1 MGQSNVFRA
10 SKVMLPLSNAMGYDK
25 MIIILPTRRGAL
37 RAPAERL
44 HQRSN
49 IGTTMERYD
58 FEQYANEL
66 LSAFRSHGDAWALL
80 CLRDDG
86 SVWRLSFKTLVR
98 YIEDFAQW
106 KQRLGLVDG
115 SRVLIVA
122 QTTVDALLT
131 FLIVSLNHLTAVMAD
146 PAVPMEE
153 LEPLLHQCRI
163 SAVFT
168 DRKSEEA
175 VKPLPLGPICR
186 VYGMDSH
193 MGVVEARPL
202 NADAGMPTPLSPV
215 IMFSSGSTARRKC
228 VEVSYASMLITHR
241 KVNQLVDTHP
251 PKKTQPIFEVFPM
264 SHVSGLFSAYTLLN
278 EGVTVACV
286 ETLNTDTL
294 KKGLKHFKP
303 HAFGM
308 VPRVNDLFVN
318 TLEEA
323 LKKKHLFGLYSKLS
337 ALSRKAMVRTRNL
350 KASRRLML
358 PFRSLLYN
366 RNFTCLFSGGT
377 AGTPHTSE
385 ALENMGVAYLDLY
398 SSTECGVFIACTDP
412 SDPFD
417 TGSVGNV
424 KRDPWT
430 EVCIHEPDE
439 QGTGEIYVKTRQ
451 IMNGYFGDEEATR
464 NAFDG
469 GWFKTGDLGHIDD
482 RGYLYVTGRCK
493 ESIQMANGAKVA
505 PSDLERLL
513 APVMP
518 EDVEYAV
525 VGVPFAGDGM
535 DRIHLFI
542 QHISFSESQ
551 REQLREKISAFQRKK
566 LSQYRIQTIHFIDK
580 LPKTNI
586 GKIRRYLLK
595 ERALRED
602 AATEKREAVP
612 EIAERA
618 EATAKAHTREE
629 AREIVFE
636 AVRRVLDLEGPLTG
650 QERLKDDL
658 GLDSLG
664 MMELSMA
671 LEAEFGAL
679 PSDVLG
685 SIPNLDALADYC
697 AANQG
702 SAKPRRHETDL
713 DVSRY
718 PVRRRWYHRALFKT
732 AKRWCLTSLDFR
744 VEGLENL
751 VPGRQYIFCPNH
763 AANFDGLFVLAALD
777 RTGIDLNRFGSL
789 SKQELARNPFT
800 ALITN
805 TAGSIP
811 VDRFGDTLPSV
822 HRAIDFIREGG
833 SLMIFPEGTRTRDGS
848 LGRFHEGAAY
858 IALSSGMT
866 IIPTAI
872 IGSYKVFPHTQ
883 KLPQVRDRT
892 TGQRYR
898 VTVCFCPEVET
909 AGRSEREITE
919 AVRRAIEE
927 RLGKA

>member
-1 MGQSNVFRA
+1 
-10 SKVMLPLSNAMGYDK
+10 
-25 MIIILPTRRGAL
+25 
-37 RAPAERL
+37 
-44 HQRSN
+44 
-49 IGTTMERYD
+49 MERIG
-58 FEQYANEL
+58 FEQYSNEL
-66 LSAFRSHGDAWALL
+66 MSAFRSRGNAWAML

-86 SVWRLSFKTLVR
+86 SVWKLSFKTLVR
-98 YIEDFAQW
+98 YVEDFAHW
-106 KQRLGLVDG
+106 KERLGLVDG

-122 QTTVDALLT
+122 QTTAEALLT

-153 LEPLLHQCRI
+153 LEPLLLQCRI

-168 DRKSEEA
+168 DRRSEEA
-175 VKPLPLGPICR
+175 MKPLPLGPLCR

-193 MGVVEARPL
+193 MGIVEARPL
-202 NADAGMPTPLSPV
+202 NPDAGAPTPLSPV

-228 VEVSYASMLITHR
+228 VEISYASMMITHR

-251 PKKTQPIFEVFPM
+251 PKQGQPIFEVFPM

-278 EGVTVACV
+278 EGVTVACL
-286 ETLNTDTL
+286 ETLNADTM
-294 KKGLKHFKP
+294 KKGLKRFRP

-318 TLEEA
+318 TLEEE
-323 LKKKHLFGLYSKLS
+323 LKKRHLFGVYERLS
-337 ALSRKAMVRTRNL
+337 RLSRKAMLRTHSL
-350 KASRRLML
+350 KISRRLMM

-377 AGTPHTSE
+377 AGTAHTCE
-385 ALENMGVAYLDLY
+385 ALENMGIAYLDLY
-398 SSTECGVFIACTDP
+398 SSTECGVYISSTDP
-412 SDPFD
+412 SDPND

-424 KRDPWT
+424 KHDPYT
-430 EVCIHEPDE
+430 EVCIHDPDE
-439 QGTGEIYVKTRQ
+439 QGAGEIYVKTRQ
-451 IMNGYFGDEEATR
+451 IMNGYFGDEAATR
-464 NAFDG
+464 GAFDE
-469 GWFKTGDLGHIDD
+469 GWFRTGDLGHIDD

-513 APVMP
+513 SPVMP

-525 VGVPFAGDGM
+525 VGVPFSGDGM

-542 QHISFSESQ
+542 QHIGFSESQ
-551 REQLREKISAFQRKK
+551 REQLRERISAFQKKK
-566 LSQYRIQTIHFIDK
+566 LSQYRIQAIHFIDK

-595 ERALRED
+595 ERVLRED
-602 AATEKREAVP
+602 ASAGRREAAP
-612 EIAERA
+612 ERPDKPETA
-618 EATAKAHTREE
+618 AKAHSREE
-629 AREIVFE
+629 ARDIVFE
-636 AVRRVLDLEGPLTG
+636 ATRRILDLEGPLTG

-679 PSDVLG
+679 PSDIFS

-697 AANQG
+697 AENQG
-702 SAKPRRHETDL
+702 DARPRRPERGL

-718 PVRRRWYHRALFKT
+718 PMRRRWYHRALFEA
-732 AKRWCLTSLDFR
+732 AKRWCLRHLDFR

-763 AANFDGLFVLAALD
+763 AANFDGLFVLTALD
-777 RTGIDLNRFGSL
+777 RMGTDLNRFGSL

-800 ALITN
+800 ALIAN

-811 VDRFGDTLPSV
+811 IDRFGDTLPSV

-872 IGSYKVFPHTQ
+872 LGSYRVFPRSQ
-883 KLPQVRDRT
+883 KLPQVKDRA

-909 AGRSEREITE
+909 AGRTEREITE
-919 AVRRAIEE
+919 AVRRAIEDALK
-927 RLGKA
+927 RAGG

>member
-1 MGQSNVFRA
+1 M
-10 SKVMLPLSNAMGYDK
+10 
-25 MIIILPTRRGAL
+25 
-37 RAPAERL
+37 
-44 HQRSN
+44 
-49 IGTTMERYD
+49 MERYD
-58 FEQYANEL
+58 FEQYSDEL
-66 LSAFRSHGDAWALL
+66 MTAFRTHGDAWALL

-86 SVWRLSFKTLVR
+86 SVWRLSFRTLVR
-98 YIEDFAQW
+98 YVEDFAQW
-106 KQRLGLVDG
+106 KETLGLVDG

-122 QTTVDALLT
+122 QTTVEALLT

-153 LEPLLHQCRI
+153 LEPLLLQCRV

-168 DRKSEEA
+168 DRKSEDA
-175 VKPLPLGPICR
+175 VKPLALGPLCR

-193 MGVVEARPL
+193 MGIVEARPL
-202 NADAGMPTPLSPV
+202 NPDAGAPTPLSPV

-228 VEVSYASMLITHR
+228 VEVSYASMMITHR
-241 KVNQLVDTHP
+241 KVNQRVDTHP
-251 PKKTQPIFEVFPM
+251 PKPTQPIFEVFPM

-278 EGVTVACV
+278 EGVTVACL

-294 KKGLKHFKP
+294 KKGLKLFKP

-308 VPRVNDLFVN
+308 VPKVNDLFIN
-318 TLEEA
+318 TLEDA
-323 LKKKHLFGLYSKLS
+323 LKKRHLFGVYSR
-337 ALSRKAMVRTRNL
+337 LSRLSREAMVRDRNL
-350 KASRRLML
+350 KASRRLMM

-366 RNFTCLFSGGT
+366 RDFTCLFSGGT
-377 AGTPHTSE
+377 ASTPHTAE
-385 ALENMGVAYLDLY
+385 ALENLGIAYLDLY
-398 SSTECGVFIACTDP
+398 SSTECGVYVASTDP
-412 SDPFD
+412 CDPFD

-424 KRDPWT
+424 KGDPFT
-430 EVCIHEPDE
+430 EVRIHEPDE

-451 IMNGYFGDEEATR
+451 IMNGYFGDEAATR
-464 NAFDG
+464 NAFDD
-469 GWFKTGDLGHIDD
+469 GWFKTGDLGHIDE

-518 EDVEYAV
+518 ENVEYAV
-525 VGVPFAGDGM
+525 VGVPFSGDGM

-542 QHISFSESQ
+542 QHIGFSESQ
-551 REQLREKISAFQRKK
+551 REQLRERISAYQKKK
-566 LSQYRIQTIHFIDK
+566 LSQYRIQAIHFIDK

-595 ERALRED
+595 ERALREEAP
-602 AATEKREAVP
+602 AARREEEAQDLTGKP
-612 EIAERA
+612 E
-618 EATAKAHTREE
+618 TAGKAHTREE
-629 AREIVFE
+629 TREIVFE
-636 AVRRVLDLEGPLTG
+636 AARRVLDLEGPLTG
-650 QERLKDDL
+650 RERLKDDL

-679 PSDVLG
+679 PSDILSSV
-685 SIPNLDALADYC
+685 PTLDALADYC
-697 AANQG
+697 AENQG
-702 SAKPRRHETDL
+702 KARPHRQQTGLDL
-713 DVSRY
+713 NRY
-718 PVRRRWYHRALFKT
+718 PVRRRWYHRALFDA
-732 AKRWCLTSLDFR
+732 AKRWCTRNLDFH

-763 AANFDGLFVLAALD
+763 AANFDGLFVLTALD
-777 RTGIDLNRFGSL
+777 RLGIDLNRFGSL

-858 IALSSGMT
+858 IALASGMT

-872 IGSYKVFPHTQ
+872 IGSYRVFPRSQ
-883 KLPQVRDRT
+883 KLPQTRDRA
-892 TGQRYR
+892 TGRRYR
-898 VTVCFCPEVET
+898 VTVCFCPEVKT

-919 AVRRAIEE
+919 AVRSAIEE
-927 RLGKA
+927 KLNRAGG

>member
-1 MGQSNVFRA
+1 M
-10 SKVMLPLSNAMGYDK
+10 
-25 MIIILPTRRGAL
+25 T
-37 RAPAERL
+37 
-44 HQRSN
+44 
-49 IGTTMERYD
+49 ERYD
-58 FEQYANEL
+58 FNQYSDEL
-66 LSAFRSHGDAWALL
+66 MSAFRAGGDAWAML

-86 SVWRLSFKTLVR
+86 SVWRLSFRTLAR
-98 YIEDFAQW
+98 YIEDFAGW
-106 KQRLGLVDG
+106 KERLGLADG

-122 QTTVDALLT
+122 HTTVEALLT
-131 FLIVSLNHLTAVMAD
+131 FLVVSLNHLTAVMAD
-146 PAVPMEE
+146 PAVPMAE
-153 LEPLLHQCRI
+153 LEPLLLQCRV

-168 DRKSEEA
+168 DRRSEEA
-175 VKPLPLGPICR
+175 LKPLPLGPVCR

-193 MGVVEARPL
+193 MSVVQDRPL
-202 NADAGMPTPLSPV
+202 NPEAGAPTPLSPV

-228 VEVSYASMLITHR
+228 VEISYASMMITHR
-241 KVNQLVDTHP
+241 KVNRLVDTHP
-251 PKKTQPIFEVFPM
+251 PRKEQPIFEVFPM

-286 ETLNTDTL
+286 ETLNADTM
-294 KKGLKHFKP
+294 KKGLKRFKP

-318 TLEEA
+318 TLEAE
-323 LKKKHLFGLYSKLS
+323 LKRRRLFGLYSG
-337 ALSRKAMVRTRNL
+337 LSRRSREAMVRTGNL

-366 RNFTCLFSGGT
+366 RDFTCLFSGGT

-385 ALENMGVAYLDLY
+385 ALENMGIAYLDLY

-412 SDPFD
+412 ADPFD
-417 TGSVGNV
+417 TGSVGRVN
-424 KRDPWT
+424 RDPFT
-430 EVCIHEPDE
+430 EVRIHEPDA
-439 QGTGEIYVKTRQ
+439 QGAGEIYVKTRQ
-451 IMNGYFGDEEATR
+451 IMNGYFGDAAATEA
-464 NAFDG
+464 AFDG
-469 GWFKTGDLGHIDD
+469 DWFKTGDLGRIDEK
-482 RGYLYVTGRCK
+482 GYLYVTGRCK

-505 PSDLERLL
+505 PSDLELLL

-542 QHISFSESQ
+542 QHIGFSEAQ
-551 REQLREKISAFQRKK
+551 RQQLREKISAYQRRK
-566 LSQYRIQTIHFIDK
+566 LGQYRIQAIHFIDR

-595 ERALRED
+595 ERALREEAPAGKQA
-602 AATEKREAVP
+602 AATEPSTRTEA
-612 EIAERA
+612 A
-618 EATAKAHTREE
+618 AKIHTKEE

-636 AVRRVLDLEGPLTG
+636 AVRRVLDIEGPLTG
-650 QERLKDDL
+650 RERLKEDL

-679 PSDVLG
+679 PSDSLAGVP
-685 SIPNLDALADYC
+685 SLDALADYC
-697 AANQG
+697 AENQG
-702 SAKPRRHETDL
+702 AARPRKPEKSL

-718 PVRRRWYHRALFKT
+718 PVRRRWYHRALFES
-732 AKRWCLTSLDFR
+732 AKRWCLRQLDFR

-763 AANFDGLFVLAALD
+763 AANFDGLFVLTALD
-777 RTGIDLNRFGSL
+777 RMGVDLNRFGSL
-789 SKQELARNPFT
+789 SKQELAHNPFT

-872 IGSYKVFPHTQ
+872 IGSYRVFPRSR
-883 KLPQVRDRT
+883 KLPQTKDPA
-892 TGQRYR
+892 TGRRHR
-898 VTVCFCPEVET
+898 VTVRFCPEVQT

-927 RLGKA
+927 AMGGNG